1 MACENFTNLGASFAN
16 WEFIQGLVCVYAM
29 PIGFEVFGLAIYGA
43 IAGALWIT
51 QESSAIPII
60 LTLLVGS
67 AVLAQIIAPG
77 MQFVTLMILGG
88 ATMAGLYLLLRVRN
102 LGR

>member
-1 MACENFTNLGASFAN
+1 MACENFVDLGQSFNN
-16 WEFIQGLVCVYAM
+16 WEFVQGLVCVYAV
-29 PIGFEVFGLAIYGA
+29 PIGFEVLGLAVYGA

-51 QESSAIPII
+51 QESAAIPII

-67 AVLAQIIAPG
+67 AVLAQIVAPG

-88 ATMAGLYLLLRVRN
+88 ATMAGLYLLLRVRK